1 MRCEALRQQDKRQL
15 SVSYERLREQATR
28 SPPTAI
34 STAQHLFCQRGLA
47 AWLSDFC
54 CTADAPPTPRARV
67 TPTRGGPDPILPDEA
82 SGALTGVVASMI
94 HQLLNTGATT

>member
-1 MRCEALRQQDKRQL
+1 MKYEALRRQDKTQL
-15 SVSYERLREQATR
+15 SISYERLREQAT
-28 SPPTAI
+28 SAPPKAI

-47 AWLSDFC
+47 AWLTDFC

-82 SGALTGVVASMI
+82 SGALTCVVASMI
-94 HQLLNTGATT
+94 HQRLSTGATI